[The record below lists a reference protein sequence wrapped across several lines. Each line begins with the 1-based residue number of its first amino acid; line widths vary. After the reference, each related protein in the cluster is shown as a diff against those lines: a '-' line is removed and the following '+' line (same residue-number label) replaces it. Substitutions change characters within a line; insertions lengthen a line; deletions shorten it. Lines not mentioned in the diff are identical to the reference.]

1 MTSANHKKTK
11 SHSASKSAQKPVQA
25 YPVRGTNF
33 FDADKNL
40 QKLLDRYDPKF
51 MSRNKADLSSFGGF
65 VGGKLDEQA
74 EYSDRFAPP
83 KLKLK
88 RGFGIKTITDAFY
101 KALRKRVTP
110 YAMKKHADRPQER
123 GTVEFNPRYEDC
135 HQETYARGIIGKCYG
150 NKPEPHM
157 RSFVMGYMLSQA
169 DISIHC
175 PVTMTGA
182 VAYVIDRVAT
192 DKVKKEW
199 LHEATRMDH
208 KTKTGGT
215 WATELHGG
223 SDVGRT
229 TTVAEQDKNDKSVF
243 RLKGVKWFTSN
254 ASSGLAVATA
264 RPDGAEEG
272 GKGLGLYLVPSHLKN
287 GKQNDYVVRRLKE
300 KLGTKALATAELDLE
315 GTWAVE
321 IAPPPHGLKAMME
334 ALEYSRI
341 HNAVSGAGVQRR
353 AVMEA
358 LGWTGEREAFGNKI
372 IDYPMNRDRILDLM
386 ANQEADTALA
396 FTAAKAF
403 DDSLADEAERPW
415 LRISTALAKYR
426 TAEHAVHAA
435 KAAMELTGG
444 NGYTEEFPTARLY
457 RDAMVLPVWEGPP
470 QIQALELLRMLAP
483 TKDGTKNGGELYL
496 ERVWNMI
503 DGDLPDELA
512 DAKAKVGEAL
522 YDVTK
527 AFKHLAKNPADAQ
540 KEAEKLLILMA
551 DTMAGALIVQ
561 EAAEDAAK
569 GDMRK
574 TLVAN
579 RFVDNTFNAH
589 KKIGAG
595 PDPAQRHFNK
605 IIANEKITKA
615 DLKAPARPKQPK
627 LG

>member
-1 MTSANHKKTK
+1 MTSANKKKTTGK
-11 SHSASKSAQKPVQA
+11 TPVQA
-25 YPVRGTNF
+25 YPVRGANF

-40 QKLLDRYDPKF
+40 VDLLEKYDPAF
-51 MSRNKADLSSFGGF
+51 LTRNKADLSSFGAF

-88 RGFGIKTITDAFY
+88 RGFGIKTITDKFY

-110 YAMKKHADRPQER
+110 YVMKKHADRPDER

-150 NKPEPHM
+150 PKAEPHM
-157 RSFVMGYMLSQA
+157 LSFAMGYMLSQA

-182 VAYVIDRVAT
+182 VAYVIDRVAP
-192 DKVKKEW
+192 DDVKKEW
-199 LHEATRMDH
+199 LHEAIRMDRQ
-208 KTKTGGT
+208 TKTGGT

-229 TTVAEQDKNDKSVF
+229 TTVAVQDKKDKSVY

-264 RPDGAEEG
+264 RPEGAEDG

-287 GKQNDYVVRRLKE
+287 GRTNSYFVRRLKE

-315 GTWAVE
+315 GAWAVE

-358 LGWTGEREAFGNKI
+358 LGWTGEREAFGKKI
-372 IDYPMNRDRILDLM
+372 IDYPMNRDRILDLI

-403 DDSLADEAERPW
+403 DASLQDENERPW

-444 NGYTEEFPTARLY
+444 NGYTEEFPTARQY

-470 QIQALELLRMLAP
+470 QIQALELLRMIAP
-483 TKDGTKNGGELYL
+483 PTNGGALFIGRMWEMLDKD
-496 ERVWNMI
+496 MPAQM
-503 DGDLPDELA
+503 DGV
-512 DAKAKVGEAL
+512 KAQVGEAL
-522 YDVTK
+522 MDVHK
-527 AFKHLAKNPADAQ
+527 ALKHLGKHPEDAPA
-540 KEAEKLLILMA
+540 EAEKLLVLMA
-551 DTMAGALIVQ
+551 DAMAATLYVR
-561 EAAEDAAK
+561 EAADDLASGDARKALLAK
-569 GDMRK
+569 
-574 TLVAN
+574 
-579 RFVDNTFNAH
+579 RFVENTFNAH
-589 KKIGAG
+589 KKIGMGA
-595 PDPAQRHFNK
+595 DPAQRAFDK
-605 IIANEKITKA
+605 IIANEKI
-615 DLKAPARPKQPK
+615 APAELNPPVRRKRPA